1 MKMKTIKPQK
11 TSAQRKCT
19 QVQLPEVNGSS
30 GEDSRKLTKSAES
43 SESQLRETL

>member
-1 MKMKTIKPQK
+1 MKMETIKPQQ
-11 TSAQRKCT
+11 TSART

-30 GEDSRKLTKSAES
+30 GEDSLKLTKSAES